1 MGFSV
6 DWVSLAGLGADE
18 ALARLGLLN
27 TGEEVDYP
35 PRDGYMWGVTPD
47 GRVLIVTDDYGE
59 FTVDTLAM
67 LSQGASLVA
76 ARAEGNDC
84 TTSIWGYEN
93 GQELWSAVCGSED
106 EADPRGELVTSG
118 RLPPEYQ
125 RSYARSAAEHRD
137 GEELRMAWVALDIAS
152 ELTGWGP
159 ESEIG
164 SDLKF
169 FVAAR
174 QKRSGGVWPAKPVNK
189 LWFAAFIGV
198 VAALILFQIF
208 RS

>member
-6 DWVSLAGLGADE
+6 DWVSLAGLSADE

-35 PRDGYMWGVTPD
+35 PRNGHMWGVAPD
-47 GRVLIVTDDYGE
+47 GRVIIAAEGYGAFSADE
-59 FTVDTLAM
+59 LAM
-67 LSQGASLVA
+67 LSAGACLVA
-76 ARAEGNDC
+76 ASAEDNFGV
-84 TTSIWGYEN
+84 TSIRGYEN
-93 GQELWSAVCGSED
+93 GQKLWSAACGGED
-106 EADPRGELVTSG
+106 EADPRDEVVTSG
-118 RLPPEYQ
+118 PLPGEYE
-125 RSYARSAAEHRD
+125 RIYARYAAEHRE
-137 GEELRMAWVALDIAS
+137 GEELHMEWVALDVAA

-169 FVAAR
+169 FAATT
-174 QKRSGGVWPAKPVNK
+174 QKSLSLAKPGRPVNK

-198 VAALILFQIF
+198 VSALILFQIF

>member
-1 MGFSV
+1 MGFRV
-6 DWVSLAGLGADE
+6 DWVSLAGLSTDE
-18 ALARLGLLN
+18 ALGRLGLLN

-35 PRDGYMWGVTPD
+35 PRDGYMWGVASD
-47 GRVLIVTDDYGE
+47 GRVIIAAEGYGA
-59 FTVDTLAM
+59 FTADELAM
-67 LSQGASLVA
+67 LSAGASLVA
-76 ARAEGNDC
+76 ASAEDNFC
-84 TTSIWGYEN
+84 TTSIRGYGN
-93 GQELWSAVCGSED
+93 GQKLWSAACGGED
-106 EADPRGELVTSG
+106 EADPQDEIVTSG
-118 RLPPEYQ
+118 RLPPEYE
-125 RSYARSAAEHRD
+125 RTYARYAAEHRD
-137 GEELRMAWVALDIAS
+137 GEELHMEWVALDVAS

-174 QKRSGGVWPAKPVNK
+174 QRRPGEVRPAKPVNK
-189 LWFAAFIGV
+189 LWFAAFVGV